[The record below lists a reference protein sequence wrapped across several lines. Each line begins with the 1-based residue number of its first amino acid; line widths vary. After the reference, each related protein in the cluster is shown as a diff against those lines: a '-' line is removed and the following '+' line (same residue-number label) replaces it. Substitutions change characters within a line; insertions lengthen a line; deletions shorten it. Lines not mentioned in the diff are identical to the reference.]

1 MVSTATPQA
10 SRGAVWTWT
19 VCGLLLVA
27 SAINYMDRQT
37 LAGASVRISREFHL
51 NQTQYGEI
59 ESVFGYAFAAG
70 SLVFGW
76 MADRFA
82 VRWVYPGVL
91 LAWSIAGFLTGW
103 ASNAHELWLARGF
116 LGFFEAGHWPCAIRT
131 TRHLLD
137 DRRRSLG
144 NGLLQSGATVGAIT
158 TPLILRALMGEGDG
172 AWRLPFLVVGIAGAL
187 WIFPWLLLVR
197 DGDLPPGNAG
207 SSIAGGTTPF
217 WNVLMSRRFGIV
229 LCVLACIN
237 TTWQV
242 YRAWLMK
249 FLQEGRG
256 YPEAEALYFNSA
268 WFAAADVGC
277 LLAGAVATRLAL
289 RGLPVHSSRLV
300 VFGISAVLCGIVA
313 LVPWLGRGPL
323 LLTVLGLGAAGALGV
338 FPIYHSLTQ
347 DLSAEHQGKVTGIAG
362 VAGWLVP
369 GYVQKGFGQI
379 ADLTGSFNLG
389 LALASLLPMLALIPL
404 CFWGSPR
411 PTTGS
416 KTA

>member
-1 MVSTATPQA
+1 MASTPSTR

-19 VCGLLLVA
+19 VCGLLLLA

-37 LAGASVRISREFHL
+37 LAGASVRISREFQL
-51 NQTQYGEI
+51 TQTQYGEI

-70 SLVFGW
+70 SVVFGW
-76 MADRFA
+76 MADRFT
-82 VRWVYPGVL
+82 VRWVYPVVL

-103 ASNAHELWLARGF
+103 ATNAAELWLARGV

-137 DRRRSLG
+137 ERRRSLG

-158 TPLILRALMGEGDG
+158 TPLILRALMGQGDG
-172 AWRLPFLVVGIAGAL
+172 AWRLPFLVVGVVGAL
-187 WIFPWLLLVR
+187 WILPWLLLVR
-197 DGDLPPGNAG
+197 DGDLPRGHGG
-207 SSIAGGTTPF
+207 SVTVGATPF
-217 WNVLMSRRFGIV
+217 WDVVLSRRFAII

-256 YPEAEALYFNSA
+256 YAEAEALYFNSA

-277 LLAGAVATRLAL
+277 LLAGAAATRLAL
-289 RGLPVHSSRLV
+289 RGLPVHAARV
-300 VFGISAVLCGIVA
+300 WVFGISAALCGLVA

-323 LLTVLGLGAAGALGV
+323 LLTVLALGAAGALGV

-389 LALASLLPMLALIPL
+389 LALAALLPVFALVPLA
-404 CFWGSPR
+404 FWGSGGK
-411 PTTGS
+411 GS
-416 KTA
+416 RSDAP

>member
-1 MVSTATPQA
+1 MIPREDSRT
-10 SRGAVWTWT
+10 SRGAGWTWA

-51 NQTQYGEI
+51 TQTQYGEI
-59 ESVFGYAFAAG
+59 ESVFGYAFAVG

-91 LAWSIAGFLTGW
+91 LAWSVAGILTGR
-103 ASNAHELWLARGF
+103 ASSADELWMARGF

-137 DRRRSLG
+137 DRRRALG

-158 TPLILRALMGEGDG
+158 TPLILRALMGDGDG
-172 AWRLPFLVVGIAGAL
+172 AWRLPFLVVGMVGAL
-187 WIFPWLLLVR
+187 WILPWLLLVR
-197 DGDLPPGNAG
+197 DSDLPRGREG
-207 SSIAGGTTPF
+207 SATVDGAAPF
-217 WNVLMSRRFGIV
+217 WNVVVSRRFGIL

-277 LLAGAVATRLAL
+277 LLAGAVATRLAV
-289 RGLPVHSSRLV
+289 RGMPVHSARIR
-300 VFGISAVLCGIVA
+300 VFGVSALLCGLVA
-313 LVPWLGRGPL
+313 FVPWLGRGPL
-323 LLTVLGLGAAGALGV
+323 LLTVLALGAAGALGV

-347 DLSAEHQGKVTGIAG
+347 DLSEAHQGKVTGMAG

-379 ADLTGSFNLG
+379 ADLMGSFDPG
-389 LALASLLPMLALIPL
+389 LALAALLPLVALLPL
-404 CFWGSPR
+404 SFWGTRAAAGEPKDR
-411 PTTGS
+411 
-416 KTA
+416 

>member
-1 MVSTATPQA
+1 MASTPTQNP
-10 SRGAVWTWT
+10 SRSALWTWT
-19 VCGLLLVA
+19 VCGLLLLA

-51 NQTQYGEI
+51 TQTQYGEI
-59 ESVFGYAFAAG
+59 ESIFGYAFAAG
-70 SLVFGW
+70 SVVFGW

-82 VRWVYPGVL
+82 VRWVYPVVL

-103 ASNAHELWLARGF
+103 ATTATELWLARGV

-137 DRRRSLG
+137 ERRRSLG

-158 TPLILRALMGEGDG
+158 TPLILRALMGDGDG

-187 WIFPWLLLVR
+187 WILPWLWLVR
-197 DGDLPPGNAG
+197 DGDLPRGNAG
-207 SSIAGGTTPF
+207 PSASGATPF
-217 WNVLMSRRFGIV
+217 WEVLLSRRFAIV
-229 LCVLACIN
+229 LCLLACIN

-277 LLAGAVATRLAL
+277 LLAGAAATRLAL
-289 RGLPVHSSRLV
+289 RGVPVHSARV
-300 VFGISAVLCGIVA
+300 IVFGISAALCGLVA

-323 LLTVLGLGAAGALGV
+323 LLTVLALGAAGALGV

-389 LALASLLPMLALIPL
+389 LALAALLPVLALVPL
-404 CFWGSPR
+404 AFWGSGRSNSR
-411 PTTGS
+411 PQIS
-416 KTA
+416 P

>member
-1 MVSTATPQA
+1 MTSTATAPS

-19 VCGLLLVA
+19 VCGLLLLA

-51 NQTQYGEI
+51 TQTQYGEI

-70 SLVFGW
+70 SVVFGW
-76 MADRFA
+76 MADRFP

-91 LAWSIAGFLTGW
+91 MAWSIAGFLTGW
-103 ASNAHELWLARGF
+103 ATGASELWIARGV

-137 DRRRSLG
+137 ERQRSLG

-158 TPLILRALMGEGDG
+158 TPLILRALMGDGEG
-172 AWRLPFLVVGIAGAL
+172 AWRLPFLVVGIVGAL
-187 WIFPWLLLVR
+187 WLLPWFVLVR
-197 DGDLPPGNAG
+197 DGDRPRGNPGRSTAA
-207 SSIAGGTTPF
+207 STPF
-217 WNVLMSRRFGIV
+217 WEVLISRRFGIV
-229 LCVLACIN
+229 LCLLACIN

-277 LLAGAVATRLAL
+277 LLAGAAATRLAL
-289 RGLPVHSSRLV
+289 RGVPVHSARVV
-300 VFGISAVLCGIVA
+300 VFGVSAGLCGLVA

-323 LLTVLGLGAAGALGV
+323 LLVVLAFGAAGALGV

-389 LALASLLPMLALIPL
+389 LALAALLPLLALVPL
-404 CFWGSPR
+404 AFWGGRREPSR
-411 PTTGS
+411 
-416 KTA
+416 

>member
-1 MVSTATPQA
+1 MISTENTHR
-10 SRGAVWTWT
+10 SRGAFWTWA
-19 VCGLLLVA
+19 VCGLLLIA

-51 NQTQYGEI
+51 NQSQYGEI

-70 SLVFGW
+70 SMVFGW

-91 LAWSIAGFLTGW
+91 LAWSVAGFLTGW
-103 ASNAHELWLARGF
+103 ASSAHELWLARGF

-144 NGLLQSGATVGAIT
+144 NGLLQSGATVGAIM
-158 TPLILRALMGEGDG
+158 TPLILRALMGEGVG
-172 AWRLPFLVVGIAGAL
+172 EWRLPFLIVGLAGAL
-187 WIFPWLLLVR
+187 WILPWLLLVR
-197 DGDLPPGNAG
+197 DGDLPAGIAG
-207 SSIAGGTTPF
+207 SVIVGGRTSF
-217 WNVLMSRRFGIV
+217 WNILLSRRFGII

-256 YPEAEALYFNSA
+256 YPEAEALYFNSV
-268 WFAAADVGC
+268 WFASADVGC
-277 LLAGAVATRLAL
+277 LVAGAVATRLAL
-289 RGLPVHSSRLV
+289 RGRPVHATRMV
-300 VFGISAVLCGIVA
+300 VFGISAALCGLVA

-338 FPIYHSLTQ
+338 FPIFHSLTQ

-369 GYVQKGFGQI
+369 GYVQKAFGQI

-389 LALASLLPMLALIPL
+389 LALAALLPLLALIPL
-404 CFWGSPR
+404 SFWGRR
-411 PTTGS
+411 PVATGL
-416 KTA
+416 KAA